1 MVVRLILVV
10 NGVFGGEDLG
20 EHERKRRR
28 DESRTDALFRF
39 LFPRAEHQS
48 PQSLR

>member
-10 NGVFGGEDLG
+10 NGVLGGEGLG

-28 DESRTDALFRF
+28 DESRAEALFRF
-39 LFPRAEHQS
+39 LFPKTEHQS